1 MRKISPEQALRT
13 IIAENVRMERRRR
26 GWSQEELAEK
36 AGLHRNY
43 IGAIERGEV
52 NFGIENV
59 AKLAVALQVQPHVL
73 LQELRRA

>member
-1 MRKISPEQALRT
+1 
-13 IIAENVRMERRRR
+13 MERRRR

-59 AKLAVALQVQPHVL
+59 AKLAVALQIQPYAM
-73 LQELRRA
+73 LQELKRA

>member
-1 MRKISPEQALRT
+1 MRKISPEQALRN
-13 IIAENVRMERRRR
+13 IVAENVRVERLRK

-43 IGAIERGEV
+43 VGAIERAEV

-59 AKLAVALQVQPHVL
+59 AKLSVALQIPPHVM
-73 LQELRRA
+73 LQELKRG